1 MKAVSPLR
9 LLAFLIDLITGLFG
23 FPTDMQGDLANRND
37 RGRFKPDS
45 DKYVTR

>member
-1 MKAVSPLR
+1 MD
-9 LLAFLIDLITGLFG
+9 LLEFVGELIIGILDFISEIRY
-23 FPTDMQGDLANRND
+23 DLANRND